1 MIISD
6 AEGDVIGSFDGTL
19 IATRSMGG
27 GDATPILICNG
38 VGANLAPWK
47 KVIVDLERERQVLSW
62 DQRGLLGSGAP
73 ATDRLDVGAQTEDAV
88 AVLDHYDAKEVVLA
102 SWSNGSRIALE
113 LATRYPERVRALI
126 VVCGGP
132 GHPFGRLLR
141 HLEMASLLPTV
152 AGIAKHFGASLQ
164 APLRT
169 LAARP
174 ELTGLIRQSGF
185 VGPTADG
192 PLLVELLRGIVASDM
207 KTFLTTFE
215 LVAGDSAP
223 QLARRVEA
231 PALLVAG
238 DKDQF
243 TPLSLIREM
252 SDAMSD
258 ATLKVYEK
266 ATHYLP
272 IEYPARLSTD
282 MRDFLRSLSL

>member
-19 IATRSMGG
+19 IAARSMGA
-27 GDATPILICNG
+27 GDATPLLICNG
-38 VGANLAPWK
+38 VGANLAPWR

-73 ATDRLDVGAQTEDAV
+73 ATDRLDVGAQAEDAI
-88 AVLDHYDAKEVVLA
+88 AVLEHYGAKEVVLA

-113 LATRYPERVRALI
+113 LATRYPERVRALV
-126 VVCGGP
+126 VVCGGS

-141 HLEMASLLPTV
+141 HLEVASVLPTV

-164 APLRT
+164 GPLRT

-192 PLLVELLRGIVASDM
+192 PLLVELLRGIVACDL
-207 KTFLTTFE
+207 KTFFTTYE

-238 DKDQF
+238 EKDQF
-243 TPLSLIREM
+243 TPLSLVREM
-252 SDAMSD
+252 YDAMSD
-258 ATLKVYEK
+258 ATLKIYEK

-282 MRDFLRSLSL
+282 IRSFLHERGL